1 MSFKI
6 PSLDGGGIRGV
17 ISARILQE
25 VEKQI
30 QQHKGLA
37 LHEYFDMIAGT
48 STGSILTAGIATKKN
63 ADQLLDLYQRNA
75 QTIFPYKEK
84 ILAELF
90 QQLINA
96 FVPAKYSHI

>member
-6 PSLDGGGIRGV
+6 LSLDGGGIRGV

-48 STGSILTAGIATKKN
+48 STGSILTAGIATKKTLAN
-63 ADQLLDLYQRNA
+63 SLSF
-75 QTIFPYKEK
+75 IKET
-84 ILAELF
+84 LR
-90 QQLINA
+90 Q
-96 FVPAKYSHI
+96 YSPTKRRY